1 MRPIP
6 YRVKLLLGFALVI
19 AVAALISTLSGFSFI
34 SRTLVKEA
42 MLRVEM
48 DLGAAWSAFEDEK
61 LHLQTVVSL
70 ASQRELFRAHLSG
83 PRRDPRAVAAELE
96 SLRKRFALDFLTLV
110 DTRGTAVA
118 RSRPPWATGDTLV
131 DTVVVR
137 RALSGDA
144 GLGTALMSAAQLRRE
159 GDELAERAYIPLVYT
174 ERALPTDRA
183 VEDQGLVMQAAIPI
197 LDAGDHVLGVLYGG
211 VLLNRKFDL
220 VDRIRNAVFGD
231 RTYDGRPVGTVTFF
245 LGDVRIAT
253 NVMLDAGTRALGTRV
268 SDQVGERVLR
278 GGQRF
283 ADRAFVVNDWYLSA
297 YDPIRDPEGRIVGII
312 YVGLLEKIYLG
323 YKLSLAV
330 QFLGISVGA
339 LLFAAV
345 IAFMLAGHLRQPVD
359 RLVRATRE
367 LEGGNLDARV
377 ALPGASRELVELGHA
392 FNTMAETLG
401 SRTRELEQATAEA
414 RWAYLASEERNRAY
428 LEMLGFVTHE
438 LKSPLAS
445 IVFAIGSLRE
455 HVLGPLNAEQEALLR
470 AAASSADYLHDTI
483 ANYLNLA
490 RIEEGGL
497 VLRLTD
503 VSYARDIVVPV
514 VARLADFAADRRMA
528 IVTTVADDL
537 RGECDPALITSVFQ
551 NLLSNAVKYGRK
563 GGTIRISGARIDG
576 ELSFSVWN
584 EGRGFTRDAGEKLFG
599 KFTRIG
605 LGGVDTKTGTGL
617 GLFVSRTIIERHGG
631 RIWAQSEPEQ
641 WAEFLFTLPVSV
653 VRSESPPEAAGPR
666 AGATS

>member
-1 MRPIP
+1 MRPIR
-6 YRVKLLLGFALVI
+6 YRVKLMLGFALVI
-19 AVAALISTLSGFSFI
+19 GVAALTSTLAGFSFI
-34 SRTLVKEA
+34 SRTLIKEA

-70 ASQRELFRAHLSG
+70 ASQRETFRAMLAG
-83 PRRDPRAVAAELE
+83 PGRDPRAVAAELE
-96 SLRKRFALDFLTLV
+96 SLRKRFAIDFLTLV
-110 DTRGTAVA
+110 DARGTAVA
-118 RSRPPWATGDTLV
+118 RSRPPWATGDSLA

-137 RALSGDA
+137 RALAGDA
-144 GLGTALMSAAQLRRE
+144 GLGTALMSPQQLRHE
-159 GDELAERAYIPLVYT
+159 GDELAERAYIPLMYT

-183 VEDQGLVMQAAIPI
+183 VEDRGLVAQAAIPI
-197 LDAGDHVLGVLYGG
+197 LDAREQVLGVLYGG

-231 RTYDGRPVGTVTFF
+231 RTYAGRPVGTVTFF

-268 SDQVGERVLR
+268 SGQVGERVLR
-278 GGQRF
+278 RGQRF

-345 IAFMLAGHLRQPVD
+345 IAFMLAGRLRQPVD

-367 LEGGNLDARV
+367 LEAGNLDARV
-377 ALPGASRELVELGHA
+377 ELPGASREMVELGHA
-392 FNTMAETLG
+392 FNVMAETLG
-401 SRTRELEQATAEA
+401 SRTREAEQATSEA
-414 RWAYLASEERNRAY
+414 HRAYLASEERNRAY

-455 HVLGPLNAEQEALLR
+455 HVLGPLNQEQEALLR

-497 VLRLTD
+497 LLRPTE
-503 VSYARDIVVPV
+503 VSYAHDIVAPV
-514 VARLADFAADRRMA
+514 VARLSDFAADKRIR
-528 IVTTVADDL
+528 IVTALGEDL
-537 RGECDPALITSVFQ
+537 HGECDPALITSVFQ
-551 NLLSNAVKYGRK
+551 NLLSNAVKYGRD
-563 GGTIRISGARIDG
+563 GGTIRVSGERADG
-576 ELSFSVWN
+576 GLRFSVWN
-584 EGRGFTRDAGEKLFG
+584 EGRGFGPEAAEKLFQ
-599 KFTRIG
+599 KFTRLG

-617 GLFVSRTIIERHGG
+617 GLFVSRTIIELHGG
-631 RIWAQSEPEQ
+631 RIWAQSEPEL
-641 WAEFLFTLPVSV
+641 WAEFLFTLPVRV
-653 VRSESPPEAAGPR
+653 AKVDPPPAEAEPA
-666 AGATS
+666 AAS

>member
-1 MRPIP
+1 VLRPIP

-19 AVAALISTLSGFSFI
+19 GVAALISTLAGFSFI

-70 ASQRELFRAHLSG
+70 ASQRESFRAVLAG
-83 PRRDPRAVAAELE
+83 AGRDPRAVAAELE
-96 SLRKRFALDFLTLV
+96 GLRKRNGLDFLTLI
-110 DTRGTAVA
+110 DARGAAVA
-118 RSRPPWATGDTLV
+118 RSRPPWATGDSLA
-131 DTVVVR
+131 DTVVVQ
-137 RALSGDA
+137 RALAGNA
-144 GLGTALMSAAQLRRE
+144 GLGTALMSPEELRRE
-159 GDELAERAYIPLVYT
+159 GDELAERAYIPLMYT
-174 ERALPTDRA
+174 ERAEPTERA
-183 VEDQGLVMQAAIPI
+183 FEARGLVMQAAIPI
-197 LDAGDHVLGVLYGG
+197 FDAGERVQGVLYGG

-220 VDRIRNAVFGD
+220 VDRIRDAVFGD
-231 RTYDGRPVGTVTFF
+231 RTYAGRPVGTVTFF

-268 SDQVGERVLR
+268 SDQVGERVLQR
-278 GGQRF
+278 GQRF

-339 LLFAAV
+339 LLFAAL
-345 IAFMLAGHLRQPVD
+345 IAIMLASRLRQPVD

-367 LEGGNLDARV
+367 LESGNLDARV
-377 ALPGASRELVELGHA
+377 ELPGASREMVELGHA
-392 FNTMAETLG
+392 FNVMAETLG

-414 RWAYLASEERNRAY
+414 HRAYLASEERNRAY

-445 IVFAIGSLRE
+445 VVFAIGSLRD
-455 HVLGPLNAEQEALLR
+455 HVLGPLNEQQEALLR

-503 VSYARDIVVPV
+503 VSYARDIVAPV
-514 VARLADFAADRRMA
+514 VARLADFAADKRMRIA
-528 IVTTVADDL
+528 SAVDDGL
-537 RGECDPALITSVFQ
+537 CGECDPALITSVFQ
-551 NLLSNAVKYGRK
+551 NLLSNAVKYGRD
-563 GGTIRISGARIDG
+563 GGTIRVSGERTDG
-576 ELSFSVWN
+576 ELRFSVWN

-599 KFTRIG
+599 KFTRVG
-605 LGGVDTKTGTGL
+605 LGGVDTRTGTGL

-631 RIWAQSEPEQ
+631 RIWAQSEPEL
-641 WAEFLFTLPVSV
+641 WAEFLFTLPV
-653 VRSESPPEAAGPR
+653 RAAVGDLRPQ
-666 AGATS
+666 AAPGS